1 MCEQSRPRDKEIVLQ
16 TLATDY
22 IEVAQ
27 AVRTTRLV
35 RSKTCLVSLVRKT
48 AAASAGE
55 PYYQDPGNLYIVV
68 LTLNRARWTRLR
80 EELVGHG
87 CGGTVKVGD
96 FTRGGTDEIFFWTEG
111 QVSVSGV
118 FRLENKALRWLYKRT
133 GEFRAEIRDFDRD
146 GLWEVIEYC
155 LTRDLDE
162 PYYSQIARQGY
173 VLAKQIWKWHR
184 AKDTYILWQ
193 VVPDREG
200 QKRLSHE
207 ELLRVPGAKEIL
219 RISR

>member
-1 MCEQSRPRDKEIVLQ
+1 MCEQGRHQNNEIVLQ
-16 TLATDY
+16 SLATDY
-22 IEVAQ
+22 IEVVQ
-27 AVRTTRLV
+27 ALRTTRLV
-35 RSKTCLVSLVRKT
+35 RGKTCLVSLVRKT

-55 PYYQDPGNLYIVV
+55 PYYQDPGNLYVVV
-68 LTLNRARWTRLR
+68 LALNKVRWARLY

-87 CGGTVKVGD
+87 CGGTLKVND
-96 FTRGGTDEIFFWTEG
+96 FTRRGSDAIFFWTEG

-118 FRLENKALRWLYKRT
+118 FRLENNTPHWLYKRT
-133 GEFRAEIRDFDRD
+133 GQFRAEIRDVDRD

-184 AKDTYILWQ
+184 VKDAYMLWQ

-200 QKRLSHE
+200 QNRLSPE
-207 ELLRVPGAKEIL
+207 ELLRIPGAKEIL
-219 RISR
+219 RLSR